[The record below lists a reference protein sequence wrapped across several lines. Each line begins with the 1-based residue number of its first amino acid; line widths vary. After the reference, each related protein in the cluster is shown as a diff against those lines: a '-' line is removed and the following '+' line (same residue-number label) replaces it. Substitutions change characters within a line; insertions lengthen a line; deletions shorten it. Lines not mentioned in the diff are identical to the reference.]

1 MESLIEDMRAAF
13 VEALA
18 ADGTLSERVG
28 RAITAKHAQTFE
40 LLEGSPYAGELY
52 SEHDR
57 IAGRQFRAL
66 EAFIQ
71 AELVREFEAAGLDAP
86 EDMAQLLI
94 AATHGVS
101 LKARSVEKLASGIH
115 LLSARLLESR

>member
-1 MESLIEDMRAAF
+1 MKGVTVEAIAREARVAKPTLYVYFSNKDKIFAGVMESLIEDMRAAF

-40 LLEGSPYAGELY
+40 LLEGSPSAGALY

-66 EAFIQ
+66 AAFIP
-71 AELVREFEAAGLDAP
+71 AAPIGRAP
-86 EDMAQLLI
+86 CR
-94 AATHGVS
+94 
-101 LKARSVEKLASGIH
+101 ARGCQDG
-115 LLSARLLESR
+115 